1 MKCSEHPRTSRKVG
15 KLKNT
20 ERELWN
26 QTLLSLCNTM
36 VGPGAGIPKGILW
49 VILISNIH
57 KYNLLFCFWK
67 TNFVEVIIILYFNP
81 SPLP

>member
-36 VGPGAGIPKGILW
+36 VDPGADIPKGILW
-49 VILISNIH
+49 VFLIMFAQATYSNTICYSVFGKQIL
-57 KYNLLFCFWK
+57 WK
-67 TNFVEVIIILYFNP
+67 SL
-81 SPLP
+81 